1 MSPVRKGWLFTLAT
15 VLIIATLVLAGC
27 GSKKA
32 ADSNTDS
39 NTTPTKTVNM
49 TLASTTST
57 QDTGLF
63 DVLIPAFE
71 KDNPTVKVKV
81 VAVGSGEAI
90 QMGKDGNADA
100 LLVHSPADEVTFMKD
115 GYGAS
120 RKALM
125 YNDFVVIGPT
135 SDPAGIKGSAT
146 AADAFK
152 KIAAAKA
159 PFISRGDKS
168 GTNSKE
174 LKIWG
179 SFAPAPTP
187 AQDSWYKVTG
197 QGMGDS
203 IKVADETQAYTLSD
217 RGTYLKMQKD
227 GATKAVVLVE
237 GGKDLLNSYHVIVVK
252 DAKQL
257 DAAKA
262 FSDWIVGPAG
272 QAVIKG
278 FGVDTY
284 GKALFSLSDTVGQEE
299 DQ

>member
-1 MSPVRKGWLFTLAT
+1 MSRSGKGRRFVAVIVFIIMAFMLAS
-15 VLIIATLVLAGC
+15 C
-27 GSKKA
+27 GSNKA
-32 ADSNTDS
+32 TSSSTTT
-39 NTTPTKTVNM
+39 TTPTKTVNM

-71 KDNPTVKVKV
+71 KDNPGIKVKV

-100 LLVHSPADEVTFMKD
+100 LLVHSPADEVTFMES
-115 GYGAS
+115 GYGLT

-125 YNDFVVIGPT
+125 YNDFVVIGPA

-159 PFISRGDKS
+159 LFVSRGDKS

-174 LKIWG
+174 LKLWATAG
-179 SFAPAPTP
+179 LSPDPAKD
-187 AQDSWYKVTG
+187 AWYKVTG

-227 GATKAVVLVE
+227 GSTQATILVE
-237 GGKDLLNSYHVIVVK
+237 GGKDLLNHYHVIVVK
-252 DAKQL
+252 DARQL
-257 DAAKA
+257 DGAKA
-262 FSDWIVGPAG
+262 FSNWIIGPKG
-272 QAVIKG
+272 QAVIRD
-278 FGVDTY
+278 FGMKDY
-284 GKALFSLSDTVGQEE
+284 GKPLFSLEQTVGQEE
-299 DQ
+299 DK